1 MEPLLTIV
9 GGTYREY
16 CDEPHW
22 AELYGSGLRAA
33 VAVSARIA
41 VPHLV
46 TYCDADTLPDLQ
58 LYAGSAGIGLT
69 TVNIART
76 LRFTYDHPLARPEIQ
91 PALLLV
97 QPAAPLR
104 VQARALLRFGMLD
117 GDAVVDGER
126 VVYDPQSAYR
136 PAPFAENGSRA
147 AMLAIVANVRETLAL
162 AGEPPTEHGR
172 RSEDTIRG
180 AARRLLADGAS
191 VVVVKRGARGASV
204 FEPATPDGVVVPA
217 FYARTVWPIGS
228 GDVFAAVF
236 AEQWAVRGHAAPL
249 AAHEASAATARYCA
263 SQVLPIAPD
272 LSTGTEAALQALSAD
287 DESRTPRVY
296 LAGPFFSMA
305 QRWLVRET
313 RNALQDHG
321 LSVFSPFHDVGIG
334 PAEVVVHQDVAEL
347 EICDILLAL
356 VDGADPGTL
365 FEIGYARK
373 RGIPVVAFAQH
384 ETPEAL
390 KMLVG
395 TGCEIRSDFTSA
407 IYHVAW
413 IANGHV
419 RGSVPA
425 SRA

>member
-33 VAVSARIA
+33 VAVSARISA
-41 VPHLV
+41 PHLV
-46 TYCDADTLPDLQ
+46 TYCDAETLPDLE
-58 LYAGSAGIGLT
+58 LYAGSAGIELT

-76 LRFTYDHPLARPEIQ
+76 LRFVYDHPLARPEIQ

-97 QPAAPLR
+97 QPAAPLS

-117 GDAVVDGER
+117 GDAIVEGER

-136 PAPFAENGSRA
+136 PAPFAENGSKA
-147 AMLAIVANVRETLAL
+147 AALAVVANVRETLAL
-162 AGEPPTEHGR
+162 AGESPTQDVR
-172 RSEDTIRG
+172 REDTIRR

-204 FEPATPDGVVVPA
+204 FEAASPDGVVVPA
-217 FYARTVWPIGS
+217 YYARTVWPIGS

-236 AEQWAVRGHAAPL
+236 AEQWAVRGHPASL
-249 AAHEASAATARYCA
+249 AAQEASAATARFCA

-272 LSTGTEAALQALSAD
+272 LSTGREPALQALSAD
-287 DESRTPRVY
+287 DESQTTRVY

-347 EICDILLAL
+347 ETCDILLAL

-373 RGIPVVAFAQH
+373 RGIPVVAFAQN
-384 ETPEAL
+384 EPPEAL

-395 TGCEIRSDFTSA
+395 TGCDIHSDFTSA

-419 RGSVPA
+419 PAPAAA
-425 SRA
+425 SRV